1 MHLIRLYIGSLM
13 NCRQELPF
21 LFTELHFWVSNS
33 EKTLVSGLVQVQ
45 SVKSSSES
53 LFYIEYGME

>member
-1 MHLIRLYIGSLM
+1 MHLRLYIGSLM
-13 NCRQELPF
+13 NCLQELLS